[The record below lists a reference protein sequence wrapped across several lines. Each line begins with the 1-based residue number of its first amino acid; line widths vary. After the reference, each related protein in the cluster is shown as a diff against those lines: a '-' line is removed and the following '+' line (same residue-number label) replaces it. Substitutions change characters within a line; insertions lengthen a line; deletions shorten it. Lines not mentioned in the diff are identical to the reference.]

1 MLAVEGFL
9 IGGSLLVQ
17 AAGRHVGVGRV
28 LYLQV
33 PVPGLLMM
41 GNYRPDDWAAQA
53 LHMKVVMMPVS
64 EVWGP
69 ASLEHQ
75 I

>member
-1 MLAVEGFL
+1 MS
-9 IGGSLLVQ
+9 GSLLVQ
-17 AAGRHVGVGRV
+17 AARRHVGVGRV

-33 PVPGLLMM
+33 PVSGLLMM
-41 GNYRPDDWAAQA
+41 GNYRPDDWAVQA
-53 LHMKVVMMPVS
+53 SHMKVVMMPVS

-69 ASLEHQ
+69 ASLEYQ